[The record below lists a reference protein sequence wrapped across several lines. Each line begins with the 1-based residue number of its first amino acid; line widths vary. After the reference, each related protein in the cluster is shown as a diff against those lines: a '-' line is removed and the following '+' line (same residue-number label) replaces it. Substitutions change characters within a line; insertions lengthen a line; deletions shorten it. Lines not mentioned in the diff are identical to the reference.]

1 MANVNCLY
9 IVCWRPFLAT
19 VALLLIASTSNA
31 QTNSLAKDEFDFD
44 AKPHCSFGLAKSLL
58 KANGEKPTGLMA
70 SKHGWDIEIYQ
81 NPETTSWALLGRRN
95 AQDAS
100 KKLCYLDNGV
110 SDYKKA
116 KWYKEYFG
124 NQ

>member
-1 MANVNCLY
+1 MANVNCLN

-31 QTNSLAKDEFDFD
+31 QTNSLAKDEFDFN
-44 AKPHCSFGLAKSLL
+44 AKPFCNFGMAESVLQATG
-58 KANGEKPTGLMA
+58 AKPTGLVA
-70 SKHGWDIEIYQ
+70 KKNGWDVEIFQ
-81 NPETTSWALLGRRN
+81 NPETSSWVVLGRRITE
-95 AQDAS
+95 DAS
-100 KKLCYLDNGV
+100 KMLCLLDNGRR
-110 SDYKKA
+110 DYKKT